1 MRTVRLS
8 FGIFALTSLFLG
20 GCSAPSFSGLFD
32 YSNSSSDQA
41 PKNLASKALLRSPL
55 ANPEFVVS
63 SGKSPLPIVPLNI
76 TPEVRKEIARYTTRN
91 RGCITNSLNNRKP
104 HHDLM
109 KEIFRDEGVP
119 EELINVALLESQF
132 NPRAKSPAG
141 AKGMWQFMSGT
152 GRLYGLTVKGN
163 KDERTDPIL
172 STIAAAKHLRDLY
185 NEFNDWHLALAAY
198 NAGPARVSKALE
210 KSGADS
216 FWELARSGALP
227 QETLNFVPKFIA
239 STIIMQQPKS
249 FGFADAVG

>member
-1 MRTVRLS
+1 MRTIRFSAIVFS
-8 FGIFALTSLFLG
+8 VVTLFLG
-20 GCSAPSFSGLFD
+20 GCSAPSISGLFE
-32 YSNSSSDQA
+32 YNTPTDQA
-41 PKNLASKALLRSPL
+41 PKNLASKSLLR
-55 ANPEFVVS
+55 NPMASTTVVS
-63 SGKSPLPIVPLNI
+63 TGKPPLPVVPLNI

-91 RGCITNSLNNRKP
+91 RGCITNSINNRKQ

-109 KEIFRDEGVP
+109 KEIFRDEGIP

-152 GRLYGLTVKGN
+152 GRLYGLTVSGK

-185 NEFNDWHLALAAY
+185 KEFNDWHLALAAY
-198 NAGPARVSKALE
+198 NAGPARVSRALE
-210 KSGADS
+210 KSGADT

-239 STIIMQQPKS
+239 STIIMQRPQS
-249 FGFADAVG
+249 FGFADSVG